1 MGQNKEELRQ
11 LLAFIDT
18 LVKQPGNEE
27 FVAGLRALVG
37 IGYQHHIG
45 KDEQLSSFLRLQRE
59 KFRAKARNYYK
70 NIDNDIL
77 RNQLIDDHAWML
89 WYKAVDDVV
98 SYFNHVN
105 LQIENIVNYYISGID
120 VHSKIL
126 EDPIAFSTTLVVNP
140 KGTYSIDIDCN
151 KDFFKSTSKGLSHVP
166 YSKVKSLWSKIWA
179 WGVCT
184 GNTAFIQS
192 QASNISSIINIR
204 NDNNHRDS
212 KFVSPTSE
220 YWKNLEDDAN
230 YGFILMILKV
240 FRNSIIKNII

>member
-11 LLAFIDT
+11 LLAFIET
-18 LVKQPGNEE
+18 LVMQPGNEE

-37 IGYQHHIG
+37 ADSIP
-45 KDEQLSSFLRLQRE
+45 DVNTNEQLGSYLRLQRD
-59 KFRAKARNYYK
+59 KFRAKARKYYK
-70 NIDNDIL
+70 NVSNENL
-77 RNQLIDDHAWML
+77 RGQLIDDHAWML
-89 WYKAVDDVV
+89 WYKSVDDVV

-105 LQIENIVNYYISGID
+105 LQIENIVNYYMSEIDIHTSILADPTAFTTHLIVSPSG
-120 VHSKIL
+120 KY
-126 EDPIAFSTTLVVNP
+126 A
-140 KGTYSIDIDCN
+140 IDIDCN
-151 KDFFKSTSKGLSHVP
+151 KDFFRKTPHGLTNVQ

-192 QASNISSIINIR
+192 QASNIAAIINIR

-212 KFVSPTSE
+212 KVMSPSSE
-220 YWKNLEDDAN
+220 YWRNLEDDSN

-240 FRNSIIKNII
+240 FRNSII